1 MTFTHY
7 VLSRTGPFFKLAL
20 LVYLLMLNEIHHTQ
34 WLKQNPFY
42 LFDPKS
48 QLDCS
53 TGAGSSTSKMASGT
67 WLARRCWLLTGSLTG
82 APGWGLSSLRVSLHM
97 TRLTSPSKA
106 VLGES
111 DLTRQGLPQECR
123 SQSHRL
129 S

>member
-34 WLKQNPFY
+34 WLKQNPFN

-97 TRLTSPSKA
+97 TRLDFSQQGSFRRVRSNPTGASPRVQK
-106 VLGES
+106 
-111 DLTRQGLPQECR
+111 PKP
-123 SQSHRL
+123 
-129 S
+129 